1 MEVCHPHP
9 QASGALALVQPPIPQ
24 VAQEEGMGAC
34 FTSPQSSSKSSSNAK
49 EVTSHTFGR
58 HTVIF
63 LSASGGV
70 GLSALCSLSALE
82 LKTQGVKTS
91 LVDADFDAGGLDV
104 LLGLENDK
112 GLRFGMLDAPLG
124 KIDGEVLRQR
134 LPQWEGVPVLA
145 FDSWNSEIPEWWEV
159 RVVLEALER
168 ASDMVIVDGAHG
180 RLIKMIPDLCL
191 APIVIAVEL
200 SVLGLARAKALLDRL
215 ASSFAGGG
223 RRLQKDHFGDFPG
236 PGSSPPSHSSLHR
249 PLRTPSRPCNG
260 DFAVSEGSERRMSS
274 RSSQLVAIVGIE
286 TRGASRRRGVV
297 SVDEASEYLGHEV
310 LGPIC
315 PNSARTSDA
324 LEGLGLKA
332 AKSDRTVMG
341 ELARAISESVEGGD
355 GH

>member
-1 MEVCHPHP
+1 M
-9 QASGALALVQPPIPQ
+9 LALVQPPMPQ
-24 VAQEEGMGAC
+24 TAQEEGIGAC
-34 FTSPQSSSKSSSNAK
+34 FRSPQPSSKSSPSVK
-49 EVTSHTFGR
+49 KLTSHSFGR

-70 GLSALCSLSALE
+70 GLSALCSLTALE
-82 LKTQGVKTS
+82 LKTQSIKTS

-112 GLRFGMLDAPLG
+112 GLRFGMLDVPLG

-145 FDSWNSEIPEWWEV
+145 FDSWNGEIPEWWEV
-159 RVVLEALER
+159 KAVLEALER
-168 ASDMVIVDGAHG
+168 ASDMVLVDGARG
-180 RLIKMIPDLCL
+180 RLIKMIPDLCS

-200 SVLGLARAKALLDRL
+200 SVLGLARAKALLGRL
-215 ASSFAGGG
+215 VSFFADGSGM
-223 RRLQKDHFGDFPG
+223 LQKDHFGDFFGPG
-236 PGSSPPSHSSLHR
+236 PNPPSYSSRCR
-249 PLRTPSRPCNG
+249 PSHTPSRSYNG
-260 DFAVSEGSERRMSS
+260 NFAVDEGAERRTSP
-274 RSSQLVAIVGIE
+274 RSPQLAAIVGIE
-286 TRGASRRRGVV
+286 TRGTSRRRGVV
-297 SVDEASEYLGHEV
+297 NVDEASEYLGHEV

-341 ELARAISESVEGGD
+341 KLARAISESVEGDD